1 MLSNSNII
9 NSEKNSNILHDSN
22 KIEKKNTRSSTK
34 KIYFNEIIQIPLET

>member
-22 KIEKKNTRSSTK
+22 KIEKKTLEALEK
-34 KIYFNEIIQIPLET
+34 KNISMKLFKYL